1 MEIIKFEF
9 LKLLKKS
16 RGWLGPILVFIL
28 IMIAYPLTVEVSDI
42 ELSQSF
48 FSILWIAA
56 LLVIMLATE
65 DIFLEDFND
74 GTLEQYAILQKN
86 LSLII
91 GSKIFVYWLVIGVPI
106 SMIGTIFCVGT
117 TSQSAFGYQILPV
130 LLVSTYIFM
139 NVFSFGN
146 ALSLTKGSVL
156 GTLVTL
162 PLLLPLLIIL
172 GKVVV
177 AINFDLNYLGFLFLL
192 LGILSIIIVII
203 PMIISHI
210 IRAVSYTHLTLPTIA

>member
-28 IMIAYPLTVEVSDI
+28 IMVAYPLTVEVSDL

-106 SMIGTIFCVGT
+106 SMIGTIFCFGT

-146 ALSLTKGSVL
+146 ALSLTKGSIL

-172 GKVVV
+172 GKVVI
-177 AINFDLNYLGFLFLL
+177 AINFDLNYSGFLFLL

-203 PMIISHI
+203 PMITSYI
-210 IRAVSYTHLTLPTIA
+210 IRAHLE

>member
-1 MEIIKFEF
+1 MQVIKFEF

-28 IMIAYPLTVEVSDI
+28 IMIAYPLTVEVSDV
-42 ELSQSF
+42 ELRQSF
-48 FSILWIAA
+48 FSILWIAV

-86 LSLII
+86 LSFII
-91 GSKIFVYWLVIGVPI
+91 GSKVFVYWLVIGVPI
-106 SMIGTIFCVGT
+106 SMIGTIFCIGT

-177 AINFDLNYLGFLFLL
+177 AINFDLNYSGFLLLL
-192 LGILSIIIVII
+192 LGILSIIIMII
-203 PMIISHI
+203 PMIISYI
-210 IRAVSYTHLTLPTIA
+210 IRAHLE

>member
-1 MEIIKFEF
+1 MQVIKFEF

-28 IMIAYPLTVEVSDI
+28 IMIAYPLTVEVSDV
-42 ELSQSF
+42 ELKQSF

-86 LSLII
+86 LSFII
-91 GSKIFVYWLVIGVPI
+91 GSKVFVYWLVIGVPI
-106 SMIGTIFCVGT
+106 SIIGTIFCVGT
-117 TSQSAFGYQILPV
+117 TSQTAFGYQILPV

-203 PMIISHI
+203 PMIISYI
-210 IRAVSYTHLTLPTIA
+210 IRAHLE

>member
-1 MEIIKFEF
+1 MGIIKFEL

-16 RGWLGPILVFIL
+16 RGWLGPILVFVL
-28 IMIAYPLTVEVSDI
+28 IMIAYPLTVEVSNI
-42 ELSQSF
+42 ELSQAF

-56 LLVIMLATE
+56 LLVMMLATE
-65 DIFLEDFND
+65 DIFLEDYND
-74 GTLEQYAILQKN
+74 GSIEQYAISRHN
-86 LSLII
+86 LSFII
-91 GSKIFVYWLVIGVPI
+91 AAKIFIYWLVIGIPI
-106 SMIGTIFCVGT
+106 SVLGGIFCIGIT
-117 TSQSAFGYQILPV
+117 NQNNLGFQIFPV
-130 LLVSTYIFM
+130 LLITTYIFM

-177 AINFDLNYLGFLFLL
+177 DINFDLNYSGFLLLL
-192 LGILSIIIVII
+192 LGILSIIIMII
-203 PMIISHI
+203 PMIISYI
-210 IRAVSYTHLTLPTIA
+210 IRAHLE

>member
-1 MEIIKFEF
+1 MELIKFEY
-9 LKLLKKS
+9 LKLVKKS
-16 RGWLGPILVFIL
+16 RGWLGPILIFVL
-28 IMIAYPLTVEVSDI
+28 IMVAYPLTVEVSDV

-74 GTLEQYAILQKN
+74 GTLEQYVILQKN
-86 LSLII
+86 LSFVI
-91 GSKIFVYWLVIGVPI
+91 GSKVFVYWLVIGVPI
-106 SMIGTIFCVGT
+106 SIIGTIFCVGT
-117 TSQSAFGYQILPV
+117 TSQTAFGYQILPV

-177 AINFDLNYLGFLFLL
+177 AINFDLNYQGFLLLL
-192 LGILSIIIVII
+192 LGILSIIIMII
-203 PMIISHI
+203 PMIISYI
-210 IRAVSYTHLTLPTIA
+210 IRAHLE

>member
-1 MEIIKFEF
+1 MELIKFEY
-9 LKLLKKS
+9 LKLVKKS
-16 RGWLGPILVFIL
+16 RGWLGPILIYVL
-28 IMIAYPLTVEVSDI
+28 IMVAYPLTVEVSDV

-86 LSLII
+86 LSFII
-91 GSKIFVYWLVIGVPI
+91 GSKVFVYWLVIGVPI
-106 SMIGTIFCVGT
+106 SIIGTIFCVGT
-117 TSQSAFGYQILPV
+117 TSQTAIGYQILPV

-177 AINFDLNYLGFLFLL
+177 AINFDLNYSGFLLLL
-192 LGILSIIIVII
+192 LGILSIIIMII
-203 PMIISHI
+203 PMIISYI
-210 IRAVSYTHLTLPTIA
+210 IRAHLE

>member
-1 MEIIKFEF
+1 MQVIKFEF

-28 IMIAYPLTVEVSDI
+28 IMIAYPLTVEVSDV

-48 FSILWIAA
+48 FPILWIAA
-56 LLVIMLATE
+56 LLVIMLATD

-86 LSLII
+86 LSFII
-91 GSKIFVYWLVIGVPI
+91 GSKVFVYWLVIGVPI
-106 SMIGTIFCVGT
+106 SIIGTIFCVGT
-117 TSQSAFGYQILPV
+117 TSQTAFGYQILPV

-172 GKVVV
+172 GKVIV
-177 AINFDLNYLGFLFLL
+177 AINFDLNYQGFLLLL
-192 LGILSIIIVII
+192 LGILSIIIMII
-203 PMIISHI
+203 PMIISYI
-210 IRAVSYTHLTLPTIA
+210 IRAHLE

>member
-1 MEIIKFEF
+1 MQVIKFEF

-16 RGWLGPILVFIL
+16 RGWLGPILVFVL
-28 IMIAYPLTVEVSDI
+28 IMIAYPLTVEVSDV
-42 ELSQSF
+42 ELKQSF

-86 LSLII
+86 LSFII
-91 GSKIFVYWLVIGVPI
+91 GSKVFVYWLVIGAPI
-106 SMIGTIFCVGT
+106 SIIGTIFCVGT
-117 TSQSAFGYQILPV
+117 TSQTAFGYQILPV

-192 LGILSIIIVII
+192 LGILSIIIMII
-203 PMIISHI
+203 PMIISYI
-210 IRAVSYTHLTLPTIA
+210 IRAHLE

>member
-28 IMIAYPLTVEVSDI
+28 IMVAYPLTVEVSYV
-42 ELSQSF
+42 ELRQSF

-86 LSLII
+86 LSFII
-91 GSKIFVYWLVIGVPI
+91 GSKVFVYWLVIGVPI
-106 SMIGTIFCVGT
+106 SIIGTIFCLGT
-117 TSQSAFGYQILPV
+117 TSQTAFSYQILPV

-139 NVFSFGN
+139 NVFSFGH

-162 PLLLPLLIIL
+162 PLLFPLLIIF

-177 AINFDLNYLGFLFLL
+177 AISFDLNYQGFLLLL
-192 LGILSIIIVII
+192 LGILSIIIMII
-203 PMIISHI
+203 PMIISYI
-210 IRAVSYTHLTLPTIA
+210 IRAHLE

>member
-28 IMIAYPLTVEVSDI
+28 IMVAYPLTVEVSDV

-65 DIFLEDFND
+65 DIFLEDYND

-86 LSLII
+86 LSLLI

-106 SMIGTIFCVGT
+106 SLIGTIFCIGT
-117 TSQSAFGYQILPV
+117 TSQSAFGYQILPI

-177 AINFDLNYLGFLFLL
+177 AIDFDLNYLGFLFLL
-192 LGILSIIIVII
+192 LGILSIIIMII
-203 PMIISHI
+203 PMIISYI
-210 IRAVSYTHLTLPTIA
+210 IRAHLE

>member
-1 MEIIKFEF
+1 MDIVKFEF

-16 RGWLGPILVFIL
+16 RGWLGPILVFVL
-28 IMIAYPLTVEVSDI
+28 IMIAYPLTVEISDI

-56 LLVIMLATE
+56 LLVMMLATE

-74 GTLEQYAILQKN
+74 GSLEQNAISQKS
-86 LSLII
+86 LPLII

-106 SMIGTIFCVGT
+106 SILGSIFCIGIT
-117 TSQSAFGYQILPV
+117 NQSNFGIQILPV
-130 LLVSTYIFM
+130 LLISTYIFM

-172 GKVVV
+172 GKVVI
-177 AINFDLNYLGFLFLL
+177 AINFNLNYYGFLFLL
-192 LGILSIIIVII
+192 LGILSIIIIII
-203 PMIISHI
+203 PMIISYI
-210 IRAVSYTHLTLPTIA
+210 IRAHLE

>member
-1 MEIIKFEF
+1 MQVIKFEF

-28 IMIAYPLTVEVSDI
+28 IMIAYPLTVEVSDV
-42 ELSQSF
+42 ELKQSF

-74 GTLEQYAILQKN
+74 GTLEQYEILQKN
-86 LSLII
+86 LSFII
-91 GSKIFVYWLVIGVPI
+91 GSKVFVYWLVIGVPI
-106 SMIGTIFCVGT
+106 SIIGTIFCVAI
-117 TSQSAFGYQILPV
+117 TSQTAFGYQILPV

-177 AINFDLNYLGFLFLL
+177 AINFDLNYSGFLLLL
-192 LGILSIIIVII
+192 LGILSIIIMII
-203 PMIISHI
+203 PMIISYI
-210 IRAVSYTHLTLPTIA
+210 IRAHLE

>member
-1 MEIIKFEF
+1 MDIVKFEF

-16 RGWLGPILVFIL
+16 RGWLGPILVFVL
-28 IMIAYPLTVEVSDI
+28 IMIAYPLTVEISDI
-42 ELSQSF
+42 QLSQSF

-56 LLVIMLATE
+56 LLVMMLATE

-74 GTLEQYAILQKN
+74 GSLEQNAISQKS
-86 LSLII
+86 LPLII

-106 SMIGTIFCVGT
+106 SILGSIFCIGIT
-117 TSQSAFGYQILPV
+117 NQSNFGIQILPV

-172 GKVVV
+172 GKVVI
-177 AINFDLNYLGFLFLL
+177 AINFNLNYYGFLFLL
-192 LGILSIIIVII
+192 LGILSIIIIII
-203 PMIISHI
+203 PMIISYI
-210 IRAVSYTHLTLPTIA
+210 IRAHLE

>member
-28 IMIAYPLTVEVSDI
+28 IMVAYHLTVEVSDV

-56 LLVIMLATE
+56 LLVVMLATE
-65 DIFLEDFND
+65 DIFLEDFSD

-86 LSLII
+86 LSLIV

-106 SMIGTIFCVGT
+106 SMLGAIFCVGT
-117 TSQSAFGYQILPV
+117 TSESAFGYQILPV

-177 AINFDLNYLGFLFLL
+177 AINFDLNYSGFLLLL
-192 LGILSIIIVII
+192 LGILSIIIMII
-203 PMIISHI
+203 PMIISYI
-210 IRAVSYTHLTLPTIA
+210 IRAHLE

>member
-1 MEIIKFEF
+1 MQVIKFEF

-28 IMIAYPLTVEVSDI
+28 IMIAYPLTVEVSDV
-42 ELSQSF
+42 ELKQSF
-48 FSILWIAA
+48 FSILWIAV

-86 LSLII
+86 LSFII
-91 GSKIFVYWLVIGVPI
+91 GSKVFVYWLVIGVPI
-106 SMIGTIFCVGT
+106 SIIGTIFCVGT
-117 TSQSAFGYQILPV
+117 TSQTAFGYQILPV

-177 AINFDLNYLGFLFLL
+177 AINFDLNYSGFLLLL
-192 LGILSIIIVII
+192 LGILSIIIMII
-203 PMIISHI
+203 PMIISYI
-210 IRAVSYTHLTLPTIA
+210 IRAHLE

>member
-1 MEIIKFEF
+1 MQVIKFEF

-28 IMIAYPLTVEVSDI
+28 IMVAYPLTVEVSDV

-86 LSLII
+86 LSFII
-91 GSKIFVYWLVIGVPI
+91 GSKVFVYWLVIGVPI
-106 SMIGTIFCVGT
+106 SIIGTIFCVGT
-117 TSQSAFGYQILPV
+117 TSQTAFGYQILPV

-192 LGILSIIIVII
+192 LGILSIIIIII
-203 PMIISHI
+203 PMIISYI
-210 IRAVSYTHLTLPTIA
+210 IRAHLE

>member
-1 MEIIKFEF
+1 MQVIKFEF

-28 IMIAYPLTVEVSDI
+28 IMIAYPLTVEVSDV
-42 ELSQSF
+42 ELKQSF

-86 LSLII
+86 LSFII
-91 GSKIFVYWLVIGVPI
+91 GSKVFVYWLVIGVPI
-106 SMIGTIFCVGT
+106 SIIGTIFCVGT
-117 TSQSAFGYQILPV
+117 TSQTAFGYQILPV

-146 ALSLTKGSVL
+146 ALSLNKGSVL
-156 GTLVTL
+156 GTLVTM

-177 AINFDLNYLGFLFLL
+177 AINFDLNYSGFLLLL
-192 LGILSIIIVII
+192 LGILSIIIMII
-203 PMIISHI
+203 PMIISYI
-210 IRAVSYTHLTLPTIA
+210 IRAHLE

>member
-1 MEIIKFEF
+1 MDIIKFEF

-28 IMIAYPLTVEVSDI
+28 IMIAYPLTVELTDI
-42 ELSQSF
+42 ELGQTF

-56 LLVIMLATE
+56 LLVMMLATE

-74 GTLEQYAILQKN
+74 GSLEQYVISQNN
-86 LSLII
+86 LSFVI
-91 GSKIFVYWLVIGVPI
+91 GSKIFIYWLVIGLPI
-106 SMIGTIFCVGT
+106 SLLGSIFCFGIT
-117 TSQSAFGYQILPV
+117 NQSNFGFQIFPV
-130 LLVSTYIFM
+130 LLISSDIFLTGWSVGEGVSFT
-139 NVFSFGN
+139 NG
-146 ALSLTKGSVL
+146 SLL

-172 GKVVV
+172 GKVVI
-177 AINFDLNYLGFLFLL
+177 AINFDLNYSGFLFLL

-203 PMIISHI
+203 PMITSYI
-210 IRAVSYTHLTLPTIA
+210 IRAHLE

>member
-28 IMIAYPLTVEVSDI
+28 IMVAYPLTVEVSDVK
-42 ELSQSF
+42 LSQSF

-86 LSLII
+86 LSFII
-91 GSKIFVYWLVIGVPI
+91 GSKVFVYWLVIGVPI
-106 SMIGTIFCVGT
+106 SIIGTIFCVGT
-117 TSQSAFGYQILPV
+117 TSQTAFGYQILPV

-192 LGILSIIIVII
+192 LGILSIIIMII
-203 PMIISHI
+203 PMIISYI
-210 IRAVSYTHLTLPTIA
+210 IRAHLE

>member
-1 MEIIKFEF
+1 MGIVKFEF

-16 RGWLGPILVFIL
+16 RGWLGPILVFVL
-28 IMIAYPLTVEVSDI
+28 IMIAYPLTVEISDI
-42 ELSQSF
+42 QLSQSF

-56 LLVIMLATE
+56 LLVMMLATE

-74 GTLEQYAILQKN
+74 GSLEQNAISQKS
-86 LSLII
+86 LPLII

-106 SMIGTIFCVGT
+106 SILGSIFCIGIT
-117 TSQSAFGYQILPV
+117 NQSNFGIQILPV
-130 LLVSTYIFM
+130 LLISTYIFM

-172 GKVVV
+172 GKVVI
-177 AINFDLNYLGFLFLL
+177 AINFNLNYYGFLFLL
-192 LGILSIIIVII
+192 LGILSIIIIII
-203 PMIISHI
+203 PMIISYI
-210 IRAVSYTHLTLPTIA
+210 IRAHLE

>member
-1 MEIIKFEF
+1 MDIIKFEF

-16 RGWLGPILVFIL
+16 RGWIGPILVFML
-28 IMIAYPLTVEVSDI
+28 IMIAYPLTVELSDI
-42 ELSQSF
+42 ELGQSF

-74 GTLEQYAILQKN
+74 GSLEQYAISQNN
-86 LSLII
+86 LSFIV
-91 GSKIFVYWLVIGVPI
+91 GSKIFIYWLIVGLPI
-106 SMIGTIFCVGT
+106 SILGSIFCVGIT
-117 TSQSAFGYQILPV
+117 NQSNFGFQIFPI
-130 LLVSTYIFM
+130 LLISTYIFM

-146 ALSLTKGSVL
+146 ALSLTKGSIL

-172 GKVVV
+172 GKVVI
-177 AINFDLNYLGFLFLL
+177 AINFDLNYSGFLFLL

-203 PMIISHI
+203 PMITSYI
-210 IRAVSYTHLTLPTIA
+210 IRAHLE

>member
-1 MEIIKFEF
+1 MHVIKFEF

-28 IMIAYPLTVEVSDI
+28 IMIAYPLTVEVSDV
-42 ELSQSF
+42 ELKQSF
-48 FSILWIAA
+48 FSILWIAV

-86 LSLII
+86 LSFII
-91 GSKIFVYWLVIGVPI
+91 GSKVFVYWLVIGVPI
-106 SMIGTIFCVGT
+106 SMIGTIFCIGT
-117 TSQSAFGYQILPV
+117 TSQSAFGYQILPI

-177 AINFDLNYLGFLFLL
+177 AINFDLNYSGFLLLL
-192 LGILSIIIVII
+192 LGILSIIIMII
-203 PMIISHI
+203 PMIISYI
-210 IRAVSYTHLTLPTIA
+210 IRAHLE